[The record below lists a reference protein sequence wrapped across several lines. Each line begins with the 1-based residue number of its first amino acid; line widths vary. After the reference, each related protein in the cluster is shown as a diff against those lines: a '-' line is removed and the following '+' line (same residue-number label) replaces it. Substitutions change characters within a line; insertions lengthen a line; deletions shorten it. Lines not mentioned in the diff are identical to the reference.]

1 MALEWPQFGEEA
13 REKDSVDD
21 VAFGMTSCCHSF
33 SHIPGADQ
41 DRVLV
46 EWAIADSM
54 RCQWVPGIVFE
65 QEKAPAIRQ
74 HSVDLFQQ
82 RHMETAG
89 DVVKDAGG
97 KRQIEMPIAIWDCP
111 AVEVLEVRLAWKT
124 PLGNVERLRGRIEQ
138 NDFAIWKCMTH
149 MTQ

>member
-54 RCQWVPGIVFE
+54 RCQWGSRDCVRTRKSSRHPPTLCRSLST
-65 QEKAPAIRQ
+65 APHGDCRGCGERRRRQ
-74 HSVDLFQQ
+74 
-82 RHMETAG
+82 
-89 DVVKDAGG
+89 
-97 KRQIEMPIAIWDCP
+97 
-111 AVEVLEVRLAWKT
+111 T
-124 PLGNVERLRGRIEQ
+124 P
-138 NDFAIWKCMTH
+138 D
-149 MTQ
+149 